1 MKPVISILVMAM
13 VVTMASAQ
21 PKTAVPAAGTR
32 MDTAQ
37 QAPAMQCQQM
47 QRWHDREF
55 PGSEKNRGTM
65 FGNLGMHEKYGDQ
78 MGPGCR
84 MGPGCKMEPNCRMCP
99 MPGMRMH
106 GFMACHV
113 HRLMFLGLLIMG
125 ILNILLTIIVAMDMS
140 RIGKFNGIWI
150 AVTLLC
156 GVPGTAIYA
165 MFRIGDAIERVKQKT

>member
-1 MKPVISILVMAM
+1 
-13 VVTMASAQ
+13 
-21 PKTAVPAAGTR
+21 
-32 MDTAQ
+32 
-37 QAPAMQCQQM
+37 
-47 QRWHDREF
+47 
-55 PGSEKNRGTM
+55 M

-78 MGPGCR
+78 MGTGCN
-84 MGPGCKMEPNCRMCP
+84 MGPAGKMGQECRMCP

-106 GFMACHV
+106 GFAGRHV

-156 GVPGTAIYA
+156 GIPGTAIYA

>member
-1 MKPVISILVMAM
+1 MKPVISILAMTIMA
-13 VVTMASAQ
+13 TMAFAQ
-21 PKTAVPAAGTR
+21 TKTAAPAAGTR

-37 QAPAMQCQQM
+37 QAPATQCQQM
-47 QRWHDREF
+47 QRWHDHEF
-55 PGSEKNRGTM
+55 PGAEKNRGSM
-65 FGNLGMHEKYGDQ
+65 FGYLGMHEKYRDQ
-78 MGPGCR
+78 GPECNMGPAGK
-84 MGPGCKMEPNCRMCP
+84 MGPECRMCP

-106 GFMACHV
+106 CFAGRHV
-113 HRLMFLGLLIMG
+113 HRLLFLGLLIMG